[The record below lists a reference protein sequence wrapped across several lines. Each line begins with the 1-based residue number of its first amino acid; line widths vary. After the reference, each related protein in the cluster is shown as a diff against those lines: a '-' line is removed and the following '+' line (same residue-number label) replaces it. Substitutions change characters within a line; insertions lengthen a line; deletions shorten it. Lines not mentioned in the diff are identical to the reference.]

1 MKRITATATLLLVPA
16 LLAGCEDDITGFE
29 DCRDLAGDFRAT
41 DFGFRG
47 TRDASLTR
55 DFDRE
60 GTRFTL
66 SLRNGRAFESRFERA
81 GVSPLVRTGT
91 FTASGTELGFGNRA
105 LFQGAQDN
113 LDQRFTCERL
123 DRNRFR
129 LRSAAPTRFDFD
141 NDGAFEDD
149 EEGIFEGDFELF

>member
-1 MKRITATATLLLVPA
+1 MKRIPTIATMLLVPA

-29 DCRDLAGDFRAT
+29 DCRDLSGNFRAT

-47 TRDASLTR
+47 TRNSSLVR

-66 SLRNGRAFESRFERA
+66 ALRNDRTFESRFERS
-81 GVSPLVRTGT
+81 GVSPLVRTGA
-91 FTASGTELGFGNRA
+91 FTATGTELGLGNRA
-105 LFQGAQDN
+105 LFLGAQDN
-113 LDQRFTCERL
+113 LEQRFTCESL
-123 DRNRFR
+123 GANRFR

-141 NDGAFEDD
+141 DDREFEDE
-149 EEGIFEGDFELF
+149 EEGIFEGEFELF